1 MELLPVSDVT
11 SYTGHLE
18 KKNSLSYAEFPN
30 VDTHPDTLFQ
40 KPHLLKSP
48 PISSEE
54 PAVVA
59 KLSSSSGYKFPN
71 S

>member
-1 MELLPVSDVT
+1 MSDVT

-18 KKNSLSYAEFPN
+18 NKNSLSYAEFPN

-48 PISSEE
+48 PISSEK
-54 PAVVA
+54 PVVVA
-59 KLSSSSGYKFPN
+59 KLSSSSWHKFPK